1 MPGVTHI
8 IRFFYER
15 NFKIGVA
22 SSSPLGMI
30 ELVTEMC
37 GIKNFVQAMSS
48 AEYLPY
54 GKPHP
59 QVYLDC
65 AASLDADPL
74 SCLCFEDSFPGLIAA
89 KAARMKCVVVP
100 HFSQQKDERW
110 AAADLK
116 LSSLQNFGALHL
128 NLLQ

>member
-1 MPGVTHI
+1 MPGVQYI

-22 SSSPLGMI
+22 SSSPQKLI
-30 ELVTEMC
+30 DLVLDMC
-37 GIKNFVQAMSS
+37 GVKKVIKATAS

-59 QVYLDC
+59 QVYLNC
-65 AASLDADPL
+65 AEMLGSVPL

-100 HFSQQKDERW
+100 HYHQHKDERW

-116 LSSLQNFGALHL
+116 ISSLQNFGVLHL
-128 NLLQ
+128 NLL